1 MKTQYFNKSF
11 LLCLLCA
18 LYLPHFSSFTE
29 ELPARL
35 QVALMSKIIAMEN
48 NLAAKSDISI
58 YVLDA
63 PKITKLL
70 QSEVGLK
77 IGYSRLIKVDNGKK
91 IPKMKYDIIYIGS
104 FSQEEAAV
112 DYAIRHNV
120 MSLYPIIEGMHNSGS
135 LGLGIKS
142 GRPTFLLNIGQSKD
156 EGLDWNPAI
165 LKVAS
170 TK

>member
-1 MKTQYFNKSF
+1 MNTQHFTKF
-11 LLCLLCA
+11 PFILCLL
-18 LYLPHFSSFTE
+18 YFTHFVVIAE

-48 NLAAKSDISI
+48 NLATKPDISI

-70 QSEVGLK
+70 RAEVGLK
-77 IGYSRLIKVDNGKK
+77 IGHTRLKKVDTGTE
-91 IPKMKYDIIYIGS
+91 IPKVKYDIIYIGS
-104 FSQEEAAV
+104 FVQEEAAV
-112 DYAIRHNV
+112 EYAIKNNV
-120 MSLYPIIEGMHNSGS
+120 MSLYPIIEGMKNSGS

-142 GRPTFLLNIGQSKD
+142 GRPTFLLNIGQSRD
-156 EGLDWNPAI
+156 EGLDWNPTI